1 MWRNFMAK
9 LDETFNI
16 SPSEILPYKKQ
27 EVVKSEQHS
36 ADIKNDY
43 DYVRDNLYN
52 LVENGNVALSDLVE
66 IARQSEHPRAYEVL
80 SGLIKSIGDTTDKL
94 SVLHE
99 KQKKLSSSG
108 EDNINVTNNT
118 LFVGSSTD
126 LLDML
131 KK

>member
-1 MWRNFMAK
+1 MVK
-9 LDETFNI
+9 LDKTFNI

-27 EVVKSEQHS
+27 EVVKTGSNS
-36 ADIKNDY
+36 IDIKNDY
-43 DYVRDNLYN
+43 DYTRENLYN
-52 LVENGNVALSDLVE
+52 LVENGNAALSDLVE
-66 IARQSEHPRAYEVL
+66 LARQSEHPRTYEVL
-80 SGLIKSIGDTTDKL
+80 SGLIKTIGDTTDKL

-99 KQKKLSSSG
+99 KQIKLNLDDT
-108 EDNINVTNNT
+108 DNINITNNT

>member
-1 MWRNFMAK
+1 MAK

-16 SPSEILPYKKQ
+16 PPSEILPYKKQ
-27 EVVKSEQHS
+27 EVVKSEHHS

-80 SGLIKSIGDTTDKL
+80 SGLIKNIGDTTDKL

-99 KQKKLSSSG
+99 KQKKLSSGG